1 MGPVVKSGAAGQA
14 TAIAYVVGDQVVGV
28 FHHTSAGYGYAPP
41 PAAPPTVTISAPPSG
56 VTATA
61 EAIVDPAGFIS
72 GYTVTNP
79 GSGYIPGYAGTPT
92 VTIDPP
98 PGGIVTYPLYLP
110 LLAGTTH
117 ILQIDFTTNDH
128 LYHFDAYYEAQLEFE
143 VASTGGGGGG
153 GTVPYD
159 VLRGVT
165 RGTLGTSAIAHIDA
179 TTVVD
184 GGRRQQIPG
193 VPDYWD
199 YLNTIDSSVTA
210 LAHTHTAF
218 NDLGATL
225 QSSTNAEA
233 NFINAVDGIIWENT

>member
-1 MGPVVKSGAAGQA
+1 
-14 TAIAYVVGDQVVGV
+14 
-28 FHHTSAGYGYAPP
+28 
-41 PAAPPTVTISAPPSG
+41 
-56 VTATA
+56 
-61 EAIVDPAGFIS
+61 
-72 GYTVTNP
+72 
-79 GSGYIPGYAGTPT
+79 
-92 VTIDPP
+92 
-98 PGGIVTYPLYLP
+98 
-110 LLAGTTH
+110 
-117 ILQIDFTTNDH
+117 
-128 LYHFDAYYEAQLEFE
+128 
-143 VASTGGGGGG
+143 
-153 GTVPYD
+153 
-159 VLRGVT
+159 LRGVT